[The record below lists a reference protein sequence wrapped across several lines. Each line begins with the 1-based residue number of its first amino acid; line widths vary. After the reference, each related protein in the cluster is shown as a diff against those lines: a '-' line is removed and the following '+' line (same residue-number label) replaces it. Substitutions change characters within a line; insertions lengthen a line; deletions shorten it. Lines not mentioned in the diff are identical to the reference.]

1 MPQGLGIRGSESD
14 PRAATVSMAGRAYK
28 TLRER
33 AHYVYP
39 DIGPEN
45 ARTRATPPLQAGF
58 RAYGEA
64 RGAAEAGCLAWNPF
78 YPEEDTSARMRGYL
92 RLSRPGNA
100 AMSAAGVAV
109 AALVAAGPALFLA
122 RILAVGFAALAG
134 ALFTAGGN
142 ALNDYFDRETDRAN
156 HPDRPI
162 PRGEVSP
169 DQAVRFASLAF
180 ALSLAVAVYAG
191 PLAVGI
197 VAVNFVAMI
206 SYEKA
211 FKARGASGNFLIA
224 YLVGSLFAFG
234 GAAVYAGDIAVLQR
248 AFLMG
253 SLAALATA
261 GREITK
267 DIEDLAG
274 DVDRAT
280 LPRRIGVPRA
290 GAVAA
295 ACFVASAA
303 LSIVPPIL
311 GLFGL
316 PYLGVVLVADAIF
329 IYSGAVSAKNPAR
342 AQRAAKVGMVVALIA
357 FLAGGLL
364 G

>member
-1 MPQGLGIRGSESD
+1 
-14 PRAATVSMAGRAYK
+14 
-28 TLRER
+28 
-33 AHYVYP
+33 
-39 DIGPEN
+39 
-45 ARTRATPPLQAGF
+45 
-58 RAYGEA
+58 
-64 RGAAEAGCLAWNPF
+64 
-78 YPEEDTSARMRGYL
+78 MRGYL

-100 AMSAAGVAV
+100 TISAAGVAV
-109 AALVAAGPALFLA
+109 AALVAAGPEGFLA
-122 RILAVGFAALAG
+122 RIPAVGFSALAA

-142 ALNDYFDRETDRAN
+142 ALNDYFDRETDRVN

-162 PRGEVSP
+162 PRGEVSA
-169 DQAVRFASLAF
+169 DQALRFASLMF
-180 ALSLAVAVYAG
+180 ALSLATAVVAG
-191 PLAVGI
+191 ILAVGI
-197 VAVNFVAMI
+197 VAVNFVVMV
-206 SYEKA
+206 SYEKGL
-211 FKARGASGNFLIA
+211 KARGASGNFLIA

-234 GAAVYAGDIAVLQR
+234 GAAVYAGDSAVLQR

-267 DIEDLAG
+267 DIADFAG

-295 ACFVASAA
+295 ACFVAGAA
-303 LSIVPPIL
+303 FSVVPPIL

-316 PYLGVVLVADAIF
+316 RYLGVVVVADAIF

-342 AQRAAKVGMVVALIA
+342 AQRAAKVGMVVALVA
-357 FLAGGLL
+357 FLTGGLL

>member
-1 MPQGLGIRGSESD
+1 
-14 PRAATVSMAGRAYK
+14 
-28 TLRER
+28 
-33 AHYVYP
+33 
-39 DIGPEN
+39 
-45 ARTRATPPLQAGF
+45 
-58 RAYGEA
+58 
-64 RGAAEAGCLAWNPF
+64 
-78 YPEEDTSARMRGYL
+78 MRGYL
-92 RLSRPGNA
+92 QLSRPGNA

-109 AALVAAGPALFLA
+109 AALVAAGLAGFQA
-122 RILAVGFAALAG
+122 RILAVGFAALAA

-142 ALNDYFDRETDRAN
+142 ALNDYIDRETDRVN

-162 PRGEVSP
+162 PRGEVSA
-169 DQAVRFASLAF
+169 DQALRFASLMF
-180 ALSLAVAVYAG
+180 ALSLVAAAYTG
-191 PLAVGI
+191 ILAVGI
-197 VAVNFVAMI
+197 VAVNFVVMV
-206 SYEKA
+206 SYEKG
-211 FKARGASGNFLIA
+211 FKTRGASGNFVIA

-234 GAAVYAGDIAVLQR
+234 GAAVYAGDTTVLQR

-261 GREITK
+261 GREIAK

-295 ACFVASAA
+295 ACFVAGAA
-303 LSIVPPIL
+303 FSIVPPIL

-316 PYLGVVLVADAIF
+316 PYFGIVLVADTIF

-342 AQRAAKVGMVVALIA
+342 AQRAAKYGMVVALIA

>member
-1 MPQGLGIRGSESD
+1 MLRGRYRRLAV
-14 PRAATVSMAGRAYK
+14 P
-28 TLRER
+28 
-33 AHYVYP
+33 
-39 DIGPEN
+39 GP
-45 ARTRATPPLQAGF
+45 P
-58 RAYGEA
+58 
-64 RGAAEAGCLAWNPF
+64 WNPF
-78 YPEEDTSARMRGYL
+78 YPEADTSARMRGYF

-100 AMSAAGVAV
+100 GMSAAGVAV
-109 AALVAAGPALFLA
+109 AALVAGGPAVFLA
-122 RILAVGFAALAG
+122 QIPAVGFAALAA

-142 ALNDYFDRETDRAN
+142 ALNDYFDRETDRVN

-162 PRGEVSP
+162 PRGEVSA
-169 DQAVRFASLAF
+169 DQALKFASLMF
-180 ALSLAVAVYAG
+180 ALSLAAAAVAG
-191 PLAVGI
+191 ILAVGI
-197 VAVNFVAMI
+197 VALNFVVMV
-206 SYEKA
+206 SYEKGL
-211 FKARGASGNFLIA
+211 KARGAGGNFLIA

-234 GAAVYAGDIAVLQR
+234 GAAVYTGTPMVLQR

-261 GREITK
+261 GREIAK

-295 ACFVASAA
+295 ACFVAGAA
-303 LSIVPPIL
+303 FSVVPPVF

-316 PYLGVVLVADAIF
+316 PYLGTVLVADAIF
-329 IYSGAVSAKNPAR
+329 IYSGAVSAKNPGR
-342 AQRAAKVGMVVALIA
+342 AQRAAKYGMVVALVA

>member
-1 MPQGLGIRGSESD
+1 
-14 PRAATVSMAGRAYK
+14 
-28 TLRER
+28 
-33 AHYVYP
+33 
-39 DIGPEN
+39 
-45 ARTRATPPLQAGF
+45 
-58 RAYGEA
+58 
-64 RGAAEAGCLAWNPF
+64 
-78 YPEEDTSARMRGYL
+78 MRGYL

-109 AALVAAGPALFLA
+109 AALVAAGPEGFLA
-122 RILAVGFAALAG
+122 RILAVGFAALAA

-142 ALNDYFDRETDRAN
+142 ALNDYFDRETDRVN

-162 PRGEVSP
+162 PRGEVSA
-169 DQAVRFASLAF
+169 DQALRFASLMF
-180 ALSLAVAVYAG
+180 ALSLVAAAYTG
-191 PLAVGI
+191 ILAVGII
-197 VAVNFVAMI
+197 VAVNFVVMV
-206 SYEKA
+206 SYEKGV
-211 FKARGASGNFLIA
+211 KARGASGNFLIA
-224 YLVGSLFAFG
+224 YLVGSVFAFG
-234 GAAVYAGDIAVLQR
+234 GAAVYAGAAEVLQK

-261 GREITK
+261 GREIAK

-295 ACFVASAA
+295 ACFVAGAA
-303 LSIVPPIL
+303 FSVVPPIL

-316 PYLGVVLVADAIF
+316 PYITIVLVADAIF

-342 AQRAAKVGMVVALIA
+342 AQRAAKYGMVVALIA